1 MKGGYFL
8 FETEEISNT
17 NEPNMPLYCSK
28 SNPLG
33 IPHDCMSL
41 LKWQQADRIDSLY
54 IYGDR
59 EKGKIIMRYDMG
71 SLATYQEIKLYDEWP
86 ALTNEQTLD
95 RYRTGP
101 RAIVN
106 FSDNRH

>member
-1 MKGGYFL
+1 MINLGKNGRWADNDDDDDDDDDDDEDDDDDVLSGKDCFKIVHTHSCMMKGGYFL
-8 FETEEISNT
+8 FEMEEISNT

-54 IYGDR
+54 IR
-59 EKGKIIMRYDMG
+59 
-71 SLATYQEIKLYDEWP
+71 W
-86 ALTNEQTLD
+86 
-95 RYRTGP
+95 
-101 RAIVN
+101 
-106 FSDNRH
+106 